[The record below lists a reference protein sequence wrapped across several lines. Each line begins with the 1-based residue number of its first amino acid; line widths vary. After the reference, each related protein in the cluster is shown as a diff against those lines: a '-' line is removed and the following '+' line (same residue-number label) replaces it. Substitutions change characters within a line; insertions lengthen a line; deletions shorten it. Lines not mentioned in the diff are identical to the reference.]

1 MSSKIPQ
8 GDNSSDEAVQL
19 FRRVKYRM
27 SQIKR
32 LYNEID
38 TVEQMLEDEK
48 VLRLRQSLSQECE
61 SLAQYSTFRREALEI
76 FWIYCCYKPIA
87 AFKHFFNEEQVFKQ
101 FLTEETNQKEEN
113 AIKSLK
119 IFISSNISQISS
131 FLTKFQDFKH
141 SLLLWLGDLYRYSF
155 IYCGEDKRDFTICEQ
170 CYVNAA
176 FCDPKNWKPYSQ
188 LALLNSKIDPN
199 LAFFLFLR
207 SLAQHKKADKN
218 SDGIQNNI
226 NLLANKEG
234 TSNNSSANFEF
245 DVTLKFVNIVAFEFS
260 RLQFEES
267 RKEMDKLFESF
278 KTSNNFKTFL
288 QHINCCTLAVSF
300 ALQNQPTDEHFRY
313 ITSFTCQ
320 KLIYVLE
327 EARRLFAAK
336 ENDEEEDVQINKRRR
351 KKKQRS
357 SSSSSNSE
365 NEKEE
370 KTQNNN
376 LKNNQQNEEED
387 DITFLTTVWQSAI
400 IVSEFISNCAEY
412 FTIRKLSVSL
422 KLQYQNILKTFVE
435 LLNDLITRI
444 SPLMEAEDNS
454 NSSERRA
461 LVNWFM
467 YKFDENKGYKL
478 FVVVLVYYIR
488 NIISARFAGI
498 VFDKYFKLASS
509 NICEKERKTM
519 EGISRLHSAHV
530 SKINET
536 LSKIPVY
543 IAPDHHVLLERL
555 TLMDQLC
562 QTAKQNTII
571 TRSVLAKLDKLK
583 KDSANAREAIR
594 WIQGSVTDHK
604 IKLFHEVESEKN
616 LFSELKAFLEEKNLL
631 DKQTLFLSILTSE
644 GSEKDVKIVTD
655 GELIRYPVIGIER
668 IENFAKRM
676 AETDI
681 PKG

>member
-1 MSSKIPQ
+1 MDSKIPQ
-8 GDNSSDEAVQL
+8 DDKSSDEAVQL
-19 FRRVKYRM
+19 FRCVKYRM

-48 VLRLRQSLSQECE
+48 VVRLRQSLSQECE

-87 AFKHFFNEEQVFKQ
+87 AYKQFFNEEQVFKQ
-101 FLTEETNQKEEN
+101 FLTEETSQKE
-113 AIKSLK
+113 ADTIKLLK
-119 IFISSNISQISS
+119 IFISSNISHISS

-226 NLLANKEG
+226 DLLANKEG
-234 TSNNSSANFEF
+234 TSNNNSSANFEF

-288 QHINCCTLAVSF
+288 QHINCSTLAVSF
-300 ALQNQPTDEHFRY
+300 ALQNQREKT
-313 ITSFTCQ
+313 
-320 KLIYVLE
+320 
-327 EARRLFAAK
+327 FAAK
-336 ENDEEEDVQINKRRR
+336 ENDEEEDAQINKRRR
-351 KKKQRS
+351 KKKERS

-370 KTQNNN
+370 KTQNN
-376 LKNNQQNEEED
+376 LTNNQQNEEED
-387 DITFLTTVWQSAI
+387 DITFLTTIWQSAI

-412 FTIRKLSVSL
+412 FTIKKLSVSL

-444 SPLMEAEDNS
+444 SPLMEAEDHS
-454 NSSERRA
+454 SSSERRA

-467 YKFDENKGYKL
+467 YKFDENKGNKL

-498 VFDKYFKLASS
+498 VFNKYFKLASS
-509 NICEKERKTM
+509 NIGEKERKTM

-644 GSEKDVKIVTD
+644 GSEKDVKIVAD
-655 GELIRYPVIGIER
+655 GELTKYPVIGIER

>member
-8 GDNSSDEAVQL
+8 DDKSSDEAVQL

-48 VLRLRQSLSQECE
+48 VVSLSQECE
-61 SLAQYSTFRREALEI
+61 SLAQFSTFRREAFEI

-87 AFKHFFNEEQVFKQ
+87 AFKQFFNEEQVFKQ
-101 FLTEETNQKEEN
+101 FLTEETTF
-113 AIKSLK
+113 S
-119 IFISSNISQISS
+119 
-131 FLTKFQDFKH
+131 
-141 SLLLWLGDLYRYSF
+141 
-155 IYCGEDKRDFTICEQ
+155 
-170 CYVNAA
+170 
-176 FCDPKNWKPYSQ
+176 
-188 LALLNSKIDPN
+188 
-199 LAFFLFLR
+199 LFLR
-207 SLAQHKKADKN
+207 SLAQHKKADRN

-226 NLLANKEG
+226 NLLTNKEG
-234 TSNNSSANFEF
+234 TSNNNSSVNFDF

-288 QHINCCTLAVSF
+288 QHINCSTLAVSF
-300 ALQNQPTDEHFRY
+300 ALQNQ
-313 ITSFTCQ
+313 Q
-320 KLIYVLE
+320 
-327 EARRLFAAK
+327 ARRLFAAK
-336 ENDEEEDVQINKRRR
+336 ENDEEEDAQINKRRR
-351 KKKQRS
+351 KKKERS

-376 LKNNQQNEEED
+376 LTNNQQNEEED

-412 FTIRKLSVSL
+412 FTIKKLSVSL
-422 KLQYQNILKTFVE
+422 KL
-435 LLNDLITRI
+435 
-444 SPLMEAEDNS
+444 
-454 NSSERRA
+454 
-461 LVNWFM
+461 
-467 YKFDENKGYKL
+467 
-478 FVVVLVYYIR
+478 
-488 NIISARFAGI
+488 
-498 VFDKYFKLASS
+498 
-509 NICEKERKTM
+509 
-519 EGISRLHSAHV
+519 
-530 SKINET
+530 NET

-594 WIQGSVTDHK
+594 
-604 IKLFHEVESEKN
+604 F
-616 LFSELKAFLEEKNLL
+616 
-631 DKQTLFLSILTSE
+631 
-644 GSEKDVKIVTD
+644 
-655 GELIRYPVIGIER
+655 
-668 IENFAKRM
+668 
-676 AETDI
+676 
-681 PKG
+681 